1 MDRFTVLEPR
11 REELPGFHC
20 GNRDCDAAEWDQED
34 LTKCEACGVRF
45 CSDCVLAIDG
55 LWFCNACR
63 KCEKVHHNH
72 GKAEK
77 CGDAAVFACE
87 NCGNLLCA
95 GDTRGYSS
103 YDSETGYAEVGYVCR
118 GGCAVNPTEAMAL
131 EVTA

>member
-1 MDRFTVLEPR
+1 MDRFVYTEPKR
-11 REELPGFHC
+11 LPHGWECAHPDCWFESLDRDDLKKCLSCGREFCPEC
-20 GNRDCDAAEWDQED
+20 
-34 LTKCEACGVRF
+34 VREIG
-45 CSDCVLAIDG
+45 DE
-55 LWFCNACR
+55 WFCEDCA
-63 KCEKVHHNH
+63 KCEKVHCNH

-77 CGDAAVFACE
+77 CGDPAVFACE